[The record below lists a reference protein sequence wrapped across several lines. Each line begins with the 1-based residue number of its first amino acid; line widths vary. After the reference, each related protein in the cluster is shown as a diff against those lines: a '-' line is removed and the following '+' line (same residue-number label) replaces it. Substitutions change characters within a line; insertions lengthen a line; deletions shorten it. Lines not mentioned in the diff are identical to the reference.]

1 MRIVG
6 IISVLL
12 IAASCTPTLIPMEVE
27 LVEDVVENVAED
39 IEKHES
45 KK

>member
-1 MRIVG
+1 MK
-6 IISVLL
+6 IIFMSILL
-12 IAASCTPTLIPMEVE
+12 VSCTPTLIPMEVE

>member
-1 MRIVG
+1 MKI
-6 IISVLL
+6 L
-12 IAASCTPTLIPMEVE
+12 IFSFLVSSCTPTLLPLEIEVA
-27 LVEDVVENVAED
+27 EDVVQNVVED